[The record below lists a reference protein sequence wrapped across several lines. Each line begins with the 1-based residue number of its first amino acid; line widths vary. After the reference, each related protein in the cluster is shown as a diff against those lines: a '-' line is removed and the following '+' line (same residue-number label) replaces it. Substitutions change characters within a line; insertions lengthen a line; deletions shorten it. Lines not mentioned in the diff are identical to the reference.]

1 MLVSDSE
8 CVINPDGS
16 RTDDYENGSGW
27 AALLRVISAG
37 ISSTQRPSRGNRSI
51 FGTIRVTDWPDGIN
65 PFGPRFPVRFSLGT
79 SPSAMQKLRHFLEL
93 IRFSHTIFA
102 LPFALLSA
110 VLAWAQPD
118 SVFRI
123 QDFVGILVC
132 MVTARSAAMA
142 FNRLVDRDIDA
153 QNPRTAK
160 RHIPAGLLSVKAVTA
175 FTLIMSIGFVA
186 ATAIFLPKRLPLI
199 LSVPVLLFLL
209 GYSLAKRWTSLCH
222 YWLSAA
228 LMMSPIAAWIAVR
241 DEFAVVPTLLA
252 GVIFFWVG
260 GFDII
265 YACQD
270 ADFDREK
277 KLNSIP
283 ARFGVRTALRM
294 AFVSHLVTVV
304 MLIALWKLAALGT
317 IFLIGVIAI
326 AGLLLYEHS
335 IVKPDDLNRVN
346 VAFFNVNA
354 IISFGILVLGCLDV
368 WVF

>member
-1 MLVSDSE
+1 MLSK
-8 CVINPDGS
+8 
-16 RTDDYENGSGW
+16 
-27 AALLRVISAG
+27 A
-37 ISSTQRPSRGNRSI
+37 
-51 FGTIRVTDWPDGIN
+51 
-65 PFGPRFPVRFSLGT
+65 
-79 SPSAMQKLRHFLEL
+79 RHFLEL

-102 LPFALLSA
+102 LPFAMLSA
-110 VLAWAQPD
+110 VIAWAQPD

-123 QDFVGILVC
+123 RDLAGILVC

-142 FNRLVDRDIDA
+142 FNRLVDRDVDA
-153 QNPRTAK
+153 DNPRTAK
-160 RHIPAGLLSVKAVTA
+160 RHIPAGLLSVKAVTL
-175 FTLIMSIGFVA
+175 FTIVMSLLFVSS
-186 ATAIFLPKRLPLI
+186 TAMFLPKQLPLY

-241 DEFAVVPTLLA
+241 DEFALVPTLLA

-270 ADFDREK
+270 ADFDRQK
-277 KLNSIP
+277 RLHSIP
-283 ARFGVRTALRM
+283 AKLGVKAALRV
-294 AFVSHLVTVV
+294 AFFSHLITIG
-304 MLIALWKLAALGT
+304 MLILLWWLAALGPV
-317 IFLIGVIAI
+317 FLAGIVVISA
-326 AGLLLYEHS
+326 LLLYEHS
-335 IVKPDDLNRVN
+335 IVRPDDLNRVN